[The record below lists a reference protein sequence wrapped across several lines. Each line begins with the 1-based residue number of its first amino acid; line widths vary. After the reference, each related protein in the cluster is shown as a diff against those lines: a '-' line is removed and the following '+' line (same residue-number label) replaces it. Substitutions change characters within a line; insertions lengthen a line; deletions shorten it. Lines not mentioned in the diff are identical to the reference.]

1 MGCVP
6 WSELVAAVIL
16 RHRHKW
22 EDNIKPHLKE
32 LEWKGVD
39 WIYLTQERGQV
50 ASCWEDNLGSFWTVR
65 GSNSF

>member
-1 MGCVP
+1 MDCVP
-6 WSELVAAVIL
+6 WSELVAAVTVG
-16 RHRHKW
+16 HRHKW

-50 ASCWEDNLGSFWTVR
+50 TGCWEDNSSSFWTVR
-65 GSNSF
+65 GSTSF